1 MTEKIIDTLESN
13 ENDGKNSYSKNSQQ
27 FLNKFG
33 VSIGNEVKIVT
44 KTQEFFGIILPRYE
58 TFSDKYIVLKLKS
71 GYNIGIE
78 VENIV
83 EIMSLENDQSSAKYS
98 SVLSSAPSSSNKTS
112 TSLSGP
118 TSSPSSSSFPPR
130 LESKSGSIQG
140 HDQVHGRMG
149 ESSNSLPKILL
160 ISTGGTIASKIDYRT
175 GGVTSLLSASELYS
189 VFPELAEYGFIYP
202 EFLFN
207 EYSENITPK
216 HWTLLADRISHAVT
230 KEHYDGI
237 IVSHGTDTMHY
248 TSSALSFA
256 LKNVPIPV
264 ILVGSQRSSDRPS
277 SDAFSNLVGAIRFI
291 KDAKYSGV
299 FVCMHSNTSD
309 DIIACH
315 IGTRVRKNHT
325 SKRDAFRSLDSLPFA
340 FIGNSAIQYN
350 NTLHNEIIRYKDI
363 SKEFIS
369 KTAFD
374 SRVFLL
380 KFYPGFDPSF
390 LETFLNLDY
399 KVIIIEGTGLGHIN
413 KRCFSIISKLI
424 ESGIFVF
431 MTSQCI
437 FGRVQM
443 TVYDTGRDLLGLG
456 VISLSNMSSETAV
469 AKAMWALSNNSGPD
483 DFIKIMKSDYAEEF
497 SNILPLVSPIQER
510 GEGKGEGE
518 QVR

>member
-1 MTEKIIDTLESN
+1 MTEKIIDALGSN
-13 ENDGKNSYSKNSQQ
+13 SNDNNGKNSYSKNSQR
-27 FLNKFG
+27 FLNKFR
-33 VSIGNEVKIVT
+33 VDIGNEVKIVT
-44 KTQEFFGIILPRYE
+44 KKQEFFGIILPRYE

-78 VENIV
+78 IDNII
-83 EIMSLENDQSSAKYS
+83 EIVSLENDNDESSSKHS
-98 SVLSSAPSSSNKTS
+98 TGVSSAPSFTSSKTS
-112 TSLSGP
+112 TSSS
-118 TSSPSSSSFPPR
+118 SSPSLSTQQ
-130 LESKSGSIQG
+130 LASKSGSIED
-140 HDQVHGRMG
+140 HDRIHHDADDD
-149 ESSNSLPKILL
+149 SKYLPRILL

-175 GGVTSLLSASELYS
+175 GGVTSLLSASEIYS
-189 VFPELAEYGFIYP
+189 VFPELAEYGLIYP

-207 EYSENITPK
+207 EYSENITPQ
-216 HWTLLADRISHAVT
+216 HWSLLADRISRAVT
-230 KEHYDGI
+230 KGYYDGI

-248 TSSALSFA
+248 TSSALSFS
-256 LKNVPIPV
+256 LKNIPIPV

-277 SDAFSNLVGAIRFI
+277 SDAFSNLVGAIKFI
-291 KDAKYSGV
+291 KDAKYSGI

-325 SKRDAFRSLDSLPFA
+325 SKRDAFKSLDSLPFA
-340 FIGNSAIQYN
+340 FIENSGIIQYN
-350 NTLHNEIIRYKDI
+350 NTLHNKMLKYKET
-363 SKEFIS
+363 SKAFIS

-380 KFYPGFDPSF
+380 KFYPGFNPSF

-413 KRCFSIISKLI
+413 KKCFPIISKLI

-456 VISLSNMSSETAV
+456 VIPLSNMSSETAV
-469 AKAMWALSNNSGPD
+469 VKAMWALSNNAGTD
-483 DFIKIMKSDYAEEF
+483 DFITIMKSDYAAEF
-497 SNILPLVSPIQER
+497 SDILPLISSIQEVGR
-510 GEGKGEGE
+510 GGE
-518 QVR
+518 

>member
-1 MTEKIIDTLESN
+1 MTEKINDALGSN
-13 ENDGKNSYSKNSQQ
+13 NKDKNKRNSYSKKSQQ
-27 FLNKFG
+27 FLNKFNVG
-33 VSIGNEVKIVT
+33 TGNEVKVIT
-44 KTQEFFGIILPRYE
+44 KKEEFFGIILPRYE

-78 VENIV
+78 IDNITK
-83 EIMSLENDQSSAKYS
+83 IIPIENDQTDATKH
-98 SVLSSAPSSSNKTS
+98 VS
-112 TSLSGP
+112 TP
-118 TSSPSSSSFPPR
+118 
-130 LESKSGSIQG
+130 
-140 HDQVHGRMG
+140 
-149 ESSNSLPKILL
+149 SSNSFNTIPSISTSFQYEPQPGSTHNHNSISDKIGGNSKYLPNILL

-189 VFPELAEYGFIYP
+189 AFPELAEHGLIKP

-207 EYSENITPK
+207 EYSENITPS
-216 HWTLLADRISHAVT
+216 HWSLLANRISHAIT

-237 IVSHGTDTMHY
+237 IISHGTDTMHY

-256 LKNVPIPV
+256 LKNVPVPV

-291 KDAKYSGV
+291 RDARYSGI
-299 FVCMHSNTSD
+299 FVCMHSSTSD
-309 DIIACH
+309 DLIACH

-325 SKRDAFRSLDSLPFA
+325 SKRDAFKSLDSLPFA
-340 FIGNSAIQYN
+340 LIENSGIKYN
-350 NTLHNEIIRYKDI
+350 DTLHREIIKYKDT
-363 SKEFIS
+363 SKDFIS

-374 SRVFLL
+374 DKVFLL
-380 KFYPGFDPSF
+380 KFYPGFNPSF

-399 KVIIIEGTGLGHIN
+399 KVIILEGTGLGHIN
-413 KRCFSIISKLI
+413 KNCYGNISKLI

-456 VISLSNMSSETAV
+456 VIPLSNMSSETAV
-469 AKAMWALSNNSGPD
+469 VKAMWALENNSGSD
-483 DFIKIMKSDYAEEF
+483 DFLRIMKSDYAEEV
-497 SNILPLVSPIQER
+497 SDILPLVSSVQEIRGR
-510 GEGKGEGE
+510 GE
-518 QVR
+518 